1 MLRYDR
7 QIKPGLVAL
16 YDIWPRNGVGL
27 FLQPRSAHGAVGIT
41 NLMNILLAVAF
52 TFCFIIILYLLLLI
66 DKNDFSRIQIWLSLH
81 KITESSIW

>member
-7 QIKPGLVAL
+7 QIKPGLVAS

-27 FLQPRSAHGAVGIT
+27 FLQPRSAHGAVEIT

-52 TFCFIIILYLLLLI
+52 TF
-66 DKNDFSRIQIWLSLH
+66 
-81 KITESSIW
+81 